1 MKDQSFVS
9 VIFAHK
15 ALLRDA
21 QSELNYLANAARTM
35 GQDRLAA
42 ELEDIADRIVISG
55 QRVIDANHDE
65 LSAQLSES
73 QRAVGDTLM
82 VLLGKAEGR

>member
-1 MKDQSFVS
+1 MKEPTFVS

-21 QSELNYLANAARTM
+21 QADLQYLANAARTL
-35 GQDRLAA
+35 GQERLAD
-42 ELEDIADRIVISG
+42 ELDGIGESIVISG
-55 QRVIDANHDE
+55 QRVLDAHHDE
-65 LSAQLSES
+65 LSANLTQS

-82 VLLGKAEGR
+82 ALLGRAER